1 MTAARRLLPV
11 FALLAVAGIVGA
23 AHCPFCMDERGP
35 TLVGDF
41 DQALLVVYGHFG
53 KADDGGEGFERSS
66 DFIIEQV
73 LKSHDI
79 VKGKKS
85 VRVPKAI
92 DRAGS
97 KFLLFCDV
105 YKDKVDPYRGLE
117 VQAGSDLLKY
127 LSGAMALK
135 NKSNPERLRYCFDF
149 LNSPELEVSLDAY
162 REYARADYKDYKDMS
177 KSLPPDTIA
186 GWLRDEKTPPYRYG
200 LYASLL
206 GHCGNSTH
214 GELLRAM
221 IDDPEKRKGSG
232 IDGLIAGYVMLEPQ
246 KGWQYVQSFFE
257 DTQKPFLMRYAAL
270 RTTRFLWEQRPD
282 LIEKP
287 ALVKGVVML
296 LEHPD
301 MADFAIEDLRKW
313 QRWELT
319 KQVLGLFGQKS
330 HSTPIVQK
338 AILRF
343 ALQSPDPA
351 AAEFVRAQRKRDA
364 EWVNDTEELL
374 KLESPPPSAK

>member
-1 MTAARRLLPV
+1 MVRNPRLA
-11 FALLAVAGIVGA
+11 ALLAALAMLSLSLPVVA
-23 AHCPFCMDERGP
+23 CPFCMDERGP

-53 KADDGGEGFERSS
+53 KSHDSGDGFERSS
-66 DFIIEQV
+66 DFVIEQV
-73 LKSHDI
+73 LKSHEI
-79 VKGKKS
+79 IKGKNT

-105 YKDKVDPYRGLE
+105 YKDRIDPYRGLE
-117 VQAGSDLLKY
+117 VQTGSELLKY
-127 LSGAMALK
+127 LTGAMSLK
-135 NKSNPERLRYCFDF
+135 AKTMPERLRYCFDF
-149 LNSPELEVSLDAY
+149 LNSPEIEVSLDAY
-162 REYARADYKDYKDMS
+162 REFARADYKDYKDIG

-186 GWLRDEKTPPYRYG
+186 GWLRDDKTPPYRYG

-206 GHCGNSTH
+206 GHCGGSKH
-214 GELLRAM
+214 AELLRQM

-246 KGWQYVQSFFE
+246 KGWAYVQSFLD

-270 RTTRFLWEQRPD
+270 RTARFLWDQRPD
-282 LIEKP
+282 LVEKGM
-287 ALVKGVVML
+287 LIKGVMSL
-296 LEHPD
+296 LRHPD

-313 QRWELT
+313 QRWEMT
-319 KQVLGLFGQKS
+319 GQVLDLFNQKS

-351 AAEFVRAQRKRDA
+351 AATFVRAQRQRDA
-364 EWVNDTEELL
+364 EWVSDTEELL
-374 KLESPPPSAK
+374 KLESPPATK